1 MRKYYI
7 DRIRVMTIILVVI
20 YHVIYIYNSVIKDGV
35 IGPVTQFHGL
45 DAVQYVLY
53 PWFMVIL
60 FLISGMC
67 SRYYLETHTEREY
80 FRARTRKLL
89 VPSTIGLFVIGWM
102 QGYLNMS
109 ISHVFDGM
117 TGKIPGVIFYLILC
131 LSGTGVLWTI
141 QVMWVCSV
149 VLLIA
154 RRIEKGRLLK
164 AGEHAGIAVLVLL
177 GIAVWISAQI
187 FNMPIIAVYRF
198 GIYGFTF
205 LLGYYVFSW
214 EKVTDTLKKYS
225 IPLLIVSA
233 VLGIAYVCRDYGKNY
248 AVVPNVN
255 SPLAIAYCWMM
266 CLALIGSM
274 KRWGDKSSAAGRFL
288 AKRSFGLY
296 VFHYLTLSACAYFL
310 TTYTDLPGVAL
321 YLLTAIAAFGG
332 AFVLNAVISRIP
344 VIRWC
349 VLGIKK
355 EDSHVS

>member
-7 DRIRVMTIILVVI
+7 DRIRVMTIILVVV

-45 DAVQYVLY
+45 DAIQYVLY

-149 VLLIA
+149 VLLIV

-177 GIAVWISAQI
+177 
-187 FNMPIIAVYRF
+187 
-198 GIYGFTF
+198 
-205 LLGYYVFSW
+205 
-214 EKVTDTLKKYS
+214 
-225 IPLLIVSA
+225 
-233 VLGIAYVCRDYGKNY
+233 
-248 AVVPNVN
+248 
-255 SPLAIAYCWMM
+255 
-266 CLALIGSM
+266 
-274 KRWGDKSSAAGRFL
+274 
-288 AKRSFGLY
+288 
-296 VFHYLTLSACAYFL
+296 
-310 TTYTDLPGVAL
+310 
-321 YLLTAIAAFGG
+321 
-332 AFVLNAVISRIP
+332 
-344 VIRWC
+344 
-349 VLGIKK
+349 
-355 EDSHVS
+355 